1 MAFERSFALRTL
13 RTRNLSR
20 FLSFMTAV
28 AVGSVAVGTA
38 ALIITFTILDGFERE
53 LRGNIIALSSHIQA
67 ATFRQ
72 VSTAHDTARQE
83 AMLRVP
89 HVTQAMPFLQRQAV
103 VITRDN
109 LDGIVVKGIPAAQAS
124 SFLSRNIV
132 AGRAVLASDGSSSC
146 IMGRRLAG
154 KLGLGVGDRVVLL
167 GVTSFADIA
176 SAPKVQC
183 TIRGLYETGMAEYFD
198 DVYVFTDLGVA
209 QRLFA
214 EPGAINGYDV
224 RVDDVAQIDA
234 TVARL
239 QKDVGYPFDPRSVYD
254 IYRPIFVWIDL
265 QKQLIPIVVGSLIL
279 IAAFNIIATLLLFV
293 IEKTRTVGVLR
304 AMGAS
309 RASIRRIFM
318 LQGLTIGLTGAAFG
332 SAIAFV
338 FCFAQQELRF
348 FSLPQDV
355 YFMSTVPIDM
365 SAAVF
370 ALVSFAAVALTF
382 LASIVPAWLGARLDP
397 IRSIRFH

>member
-1 MAFERSFALRTL
+1 MAFERFFALRTL

-67 ATFRQ
+67 GTFRQ
-72 VSTAHDTARQE
+72 AATRDDTARQ
-83 AMLRVP
+83 AAILRVP
-89 HVTQAMPFLQRQAV
+89 HVRSAVPFLQRQAV

-109 LDGIVVKGIPAAQAS
+109 LDGIVLKGIPAREADA
-124 SFLSRNIV
+124 FLRANIV
-132 AGRAVLASDGSSSC
+132 AGRASLVSDQGSSC
-146 IMGRRLAG
+146 IMGRRLAD
-154 KLGLGVGDRVVLL
+154 KLGLAVGDRVVLL

-198 DVYVFTDLGVA
+198 DVYVFTDLPVA
-209 QRLFA
+209 QRLFS
-214 EPGAINGYDV
+214 EPASINGYDV
-224 RVDDVAQIDA
+224 RVDDAVHIDA
-234 TVARL
+234 TVTRL

-254 IYRPIFVWIDL
+254 LFRPIFVWIDL
-265 QKQLIPIVVGSLIL
+265 QKQLIPVVVGSLII

-293 IEKTRTVGVLR
+293 IEKTRSIGVLL

-318 LQGLTIGLTGAAFG
+318 LQGLTIGVAGAAIG
-332 SAIAFV
+332 SAIAFI

-365 SAAVF
+365 SLAVFVLVSAAAVG
-370 ALVSFAAVALTF
+370 LTF
-382 LASIVPAWLGARLDP
+382 LASFVPAWLGARLDP